1 MNNMSHT
8 TNSFIFV
15 CFFSFFIPPLC
26 MGRLILAH
34 ILFECCLCHH
44 FCSLWFVFVWFL
56 LTLAFCLDVDVRN
69 VGFQL
74 FVHLFVNSVVVV
86 VLKMEIEEELMMP

>member
-1 MNNMSHT
+1 
-8 TNSFIFV
+8 
-15 CFFSFFIPPLC
+15 
-26 MGRLILAH
+26 
-34 ILFECCLCHH
+34 
-44 FCSLWFVFVWFL
+44 

-86 VLKMEIEEELMMP
+86 VLKMEIEEELMTKLGNPTKDPHDQMIPHDEVE